1 MTRPRHD
8 SHSTEFGLWLR
19 DQDALDSKRSKF
31 VATNLDYIWENYGSG
46 LWMLIEEKRYG
57 APLTWSQSRQFERL
71 DDLCSMIDRKYK
83 GFHVVRFACTSP
95 EDGAIWI
102 DHEQVERDY
111 LVSFLRF
118 ELPAERYLSYFKKVK
133 AA

>member
-19 DQDALDSKRSKF
+19 EQEALDSKREKF
-31 VATNLDYIWENYGSG
+31 VATNLDYIWENYASH
-46 LWMLIEEKRYG
+46 LWMLLEEKRYG
-57 APLTWSQSRQFERL
+57 AGLAWSQSKQFERL
-71 DDLCSMIDRKYK
+71 DSICSMIDREYR
-83 GFHVVRFACTSP
+83 GFHVVRFASTSP
-95 EDGAIWI
+95 EDGAIYV
-102 DHEQVERDY
+102 DGEQVDQEY

-118 ELPAERYLSYFKKVK
+118 ELPLACYCSYFRKVK